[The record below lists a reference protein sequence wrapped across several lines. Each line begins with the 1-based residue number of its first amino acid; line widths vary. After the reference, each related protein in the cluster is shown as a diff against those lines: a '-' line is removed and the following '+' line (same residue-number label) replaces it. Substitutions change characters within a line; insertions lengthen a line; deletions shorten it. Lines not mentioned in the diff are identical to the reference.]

1 MNYREALQLVRQAE
15 DAERKYQAALRTRKN
30 LEQAEGLFDAQM
42 LEMQTP
48 DIAGDTSARLMAN
61 DKSIYQA
68 RIKTLLQSMAN
79 RPKGTTGVMFSAYDG
94 KPELSAWNPAT
105 SVWNREKVAYDNG
118 ALAASLAKL
127 VADTRTGAVMF
138 DKLDTD
144 NPVVDF
150 YARESDDMED
160 NGFTMLDIPERT
172 NYQAPEGWTPVA
184 YDKDNLYL
192 RDANGAFSLQP
203 LTKPQ
208 VKTAA
213 GSYQQYYNEYMND
226 PVRKRLRERG
236 GITVP
241 LGLALH
247 GAYVGSRLGP
257 MLQYAVQGGTDEG
270 TIAGALGG
278 SGLGLLAGLMLH
290 RNYSDRQLLK
300 DREDADRYAKGK
312 LSQNQ

>member
-30 LEQAEGLFDAQM
+30 LEQAEGLFDEQM

-48 DIAGDTSARLMAN
+48 DIAGDMSARLRTG

-68 RIKTLLQSMAN
+68 RVKALLQSMAN

-105 SVWNREKVAYDNG
+105 SVWNREKVAYDNA
-118 ALAASLAKL
+118 ALTASLAKL

-160 NGFTMLDIPERT
+160 KGFTMLDIPERA

-184 YDKDNLYL
+184 YDNDNLYL
-192 RDANGAFSLQP
+192 RDANGVFQLQP
-203 LTKPQ
+203 LPGKTVTTPPVKKNILQ
-208 VKTAA
+208 VK
-213 GSYQQYYNEYMND
+213 
-226 PVRKRLRERG
+226 R
-236 GITVP
+236 
-241 LGLALH
+241 
-247 GAYVGSRLGP
+247 
-257 MLQYAVQGGTDEG
+257 
-270 TIAGALGG
+270 
-278 SGLGLLAGLMLH
+278 
-290 RNYSDRQLLK
+290 
-300 DREDADRYAKGK
+300 
-312 LSQNQ
+312 